1 MSHRRMQLALSLV
14 FILCGLFNSIFSE
27 KQQHSQQHANLVLL
41 KKISA
46 FSQKVEA
53 HPKAFA
59 QELFKALIAEDPKKN
74 IIFSPVA
81 MTITLATLSL
91 GIKSTMSTNH
101 PEDLEL
107 ELKLLDAHKC
117 LHHLLH
123 LGRELVKQKQLKHQ
137 EILFLNSKMMANQ
150 MLLHQISKLQK
161 MDIQMIDFSDTEK
174 AKKAISHH
182 VAEKT
187 HTKITDLITD
197 LNPET
202 ILCLVNHIFFK
213 GILKRA
219 FQPNLTQKE
228 DFFLNDK
235 TKVQVDMMRKTEQM
249 LYSRSE
255 ELFATMVKMPFKGNV
270 SLILMLPDAG
280 HFDNALKKLTAKR
293 AKLQKTSNFRLVH
306 LTLPKFKITFEIN
319 FKHLLPKI
327 NLKHLLPKIDPK
339 HTLTTT
345 ASSQDVTL
353 KAPLPNLERMGP
365 AWLWLLGAG
374 ILASVHCQPF
384 PARGDKSLRVPEAP
398 HGQLSESFPA
408 YQKITPTLTSFALRL
423 YKQLAAET
431 PGNIFFSP
439 VSLSSTLALLS
450 LGAQADTRTQIL
462 EGLGFN
468 LTETPEADIHRG
480 FQSLIHTLDLPS
492 PKLEL
497 KLGNSLFLD
506 MQLKPQQHILDNIR
520 ELYGVFAFS
529 ANFTNSD
536 ATRKQINGYVSRQ
549 TYGQVVDCLE
559 EFTQDTLMVLLNYM
573 FFKAKWK
580 HPFNRYQTQKQE
592 SFFVDGRTS
601 LRIPM
606 MHQKEMHRF
615 LYDQEVACTV
625 LQLEYSGNAQAL
637 LILPDPG
644 KMAQVEA
651 ALQPETLKKWDKLLL
666 PR

>member
-46 FSQKVEA
+46 FSQKMEA

-213 GILKRA
+213 G
-219 FQPNLTQKE
+219 
-228 DFFLNDK
+228 
-235 TKVQVDMMRKTEQM
+235 
-249 LYSRSE
+249 
-255 ELFATMVKMPFKGNV
+255 
-270 SLILMLPDAG
+270 
-280 HFDNALKKLTAKR
+280 
-293 AKLQKTSNFRLVH
+293 
-306 LTLPKFKITFEIN
+306 
-319 FKHLLPKI
+319 
-327 NLKHLLPKIDPK
+327 
-339 HTLTTT
+339 
-345 ASSQDVTL
+345 
-353 KAPLPNLERMGP
+353 
-365 AWLWLLGAG
+365 
-374 ILASVHCQPF
+374 
-384 PARGDKSLRVPEAP
+384 EA
-398 HGQLSESFPA
+398 
-408 YQKITPTLTSFALRL
+408 Y
-423 YKQLAAET
+423 
-431 PGNIFFSP
+431 
-439 VSLSSTLALLS
+439 
-450 LGAQADTRTQIL
+450 
-462 EGLGFN
+462 
-468 LTETPEADIHRG
+468 
-480 FQSLIHTLDLPS
+480 
-492 PKLEL
+492 
-497 KLGNSLFLD
+497 
-506 MQLKPQQHILDNIR
+506 
-520 ELYGVFAFS
+520 
-529 ANFTNSD
+529 
-536 ATRKQINGYVSRQ
+536 
-549 TYGQVVDCLE
+549 
-559 EFTQDTLMVLLNYM
+559 
-573 FFKAKWK
+573 
-580 HPFNRYQTQKQE
+580 
-592 SFFVDGRTS
+592 
-601 LRIPM
+601 
-606 MHQKEMHRF
+606 
-615 LYDQEVACTV
+615 
-625 LQLEYSGNAQAL
+625 
-637 LILPDPG
+637 
-644 KMAQVEA
+644 
-651 ALQPETLKKWDKLLL
+651 
-666 PR
+666 

>member
-1 MSHRRMQLALSLV
+1 MRNQLQVTTNPLFLKLYRSWIYYINDMLWVAAEMSHRRMQLALSLV

-46 FSQKVEA
+46 FSQKMEA

-101 PEDLEL
+101 PKDLEL

-137 EILFLNSKMMANQ
+137 DILFLNSKMMANQ

-182 VAEKT
+182 VAERT

-353 KAPLPNLERMGP
+353 KAPLPNLE
-365 AWLWLLGAG
+365 ALHQVE
-374 ILASVHCQPF
+374 I
-384 PARGDKSLRVPEAP
+384 E
-398 HGQLSESFPA
+398 LSEHA
-408 YQKITPTLTSFALRL
+408 LT
-423 YKQLAAET
+423 T
-431 PGNIFFSP
+431 
-439 VSLSSTLALLS
+439 
-450 LGAQADTRTQIL
+450 DT
-462 EGLGFN
+462 
-468 LTETPEADIHRG
+468 A
-480 FQSLIHTLDLPS
+480 IHTDNLLKVPVNAKEVPVVVKFNRPFLLFVEDEMTQTDL
-492 PKLEL
+492 
-497 KLGNSLFLD
+497 F
-506 MQLKPQQHILDNIR
+506 
-520 ELYGVFAFS
+520 V
-529 ANFTNSD
+529 
-536 ATRKQINGYVSRQ
+536 
-549 TYGQVVDCLE
+549 GQV
-559 EFTQDTLMVLLNYM
+559 LN
-573 FFKAKWK
+573 
-580 HPFNRYQTQKQE
+580 P
-592 SFFVDGRTS
+592 
-601 LRIPM
+601 
-606 MHQKEMHRF
+606 
-615 LYDQEVACTV
+615 
-625 LQLEYSGNAQAL
+625 
-637 LILPDPG
+637 
-644 KMAQVEA
+644 QVE
-651 ALQPETLKKWDKLLL
+651 
-666 PR
+666 